1 LLFCVGWAK
10 SLHPGLLVAQIG
22 VTLRIR
28 AHLSHFKV
36 QNASTLSAPSFGERI
51 NKNEAVLVEIYAIP
65 CLRLIFSP
73 SFNHHLWTIDKKAF
87 LVPIHSENLCNQ
99 EDAIRRK
106 NHQKQPYFIVNDIFW
121 HEGKIF
127 FSFFAPG
134 HTICCYKHP
143 SFFPSPCYHLPL
155 LD

>member
-1 LLFCVGWAK
+1 LL
-10 SLHPGLLVAQIG
+10 
-22 VTLRIR
+22 
-28 AHLSHFKV
+28 HFKV
-36 QNASTLSAPSFGERI
+36 QNASTLSVPSFGERI
-51 NKNEAVLVEIYAIP
+51 NKNEAVLVEIYVIP

-73 SFNHHLWTIDKKAF
+73 SFNHHLWTIDKKA
-87 LVPIHSENLCNQ
+87 LKTCAIDSSIQ

-106 NHQKQPYFIVNDIFW
+106 NHQKQPYLIVNDIFW
-121 HEGKIF
+121 HEGKFF

-143 SFFPSPCYHLPL
+143 SFFPNPCYHLPL